1 MICKGCSSRSRLL
14 ILSSPL
20 VRIWLALG
28 FGLVILW
35 FDFGFGLVIL
45 WFLLVISLLPDKEER
60 AENPLK
66 YNIRL
71 CYYRVSLNNES
82 LLLIRTVTIVSLL
95 CHLCV
100 TCLSLGKKGRPE
112 SRLIAGVVLC
122 RFSVD

>member
-1 MICKGCSSRSRLL
+1 MFVKKQITDIIISFGSD
-14 ILSSPL
+14 L
-20 VRIWLALG
+20 VS
-28 FGLVILW
+28 F
-35 FDFGFGLVIL
+35 

-71 CYYRVSLNNES
+71 CYYRVSLSNES
-82 LLLIRTVTIVSLL
+82 LLLVRTVTIVSLL

-112 SRLIAGVVLC
+112 KPLKC
-122 RFSVD
+122 

>member
-66 YNIRL
+66 YRN
-71 CYYRVSLNNES
+71 
-82 LLLIRTVTIVSLL
+82 
-95 CHLCV
+95 
-100 TCLSLGKKGRPE
+100 
-112 SRLIAGVVLC
+112 
-122 RFSVD
+122 